1 MTADIVV
8 AVVAAVGMLF
18 TAGGVLALAARG
30 RHQLH

>member
-30 RHQLH
+30 RRQLH